1 MGIIYVLRSLSTDPQ
16 VTSVPNLHKIG
27 YTTTTTRNRIQSAKD
42 EKTYLN
48 APVEVIAEYE
58 VPASIASGLEA
69 ALHHFFAAARLDVTY
84 ERGGGT
90 VTTADEWFSVPLTVI
105 DEAVGLLDAGTIT
118 SFAYDALTETIRLKH
133 E

>member
-1 MGIIYVLRSLSTDPQ
+1 M
-16 VTSVPNLHKIG
+16 
-27 YTTTTTRNRIQSAKD
+27 
-42 EKTYLN
+42 N